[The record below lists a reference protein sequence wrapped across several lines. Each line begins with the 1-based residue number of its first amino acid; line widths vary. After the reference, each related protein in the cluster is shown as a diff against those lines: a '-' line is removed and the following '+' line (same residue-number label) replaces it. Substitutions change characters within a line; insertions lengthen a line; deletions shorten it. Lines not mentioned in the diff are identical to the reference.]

1 MSIDF
6 RCPRCAASIAAE
18 RVDMKRQIATCRA
31 CGSLVDLAPQF
42 LAAAVAETQMD
53 TSSRSG
59 ASHDAPPRPRQ
70 RPPVPL
76 PAGMAIRKDSHG
88 LVLTRRWLRTKHLVM
103 LVTLSALTGG
113 LIWAWQARGFE
124 VWMAIAAFFLVGW
137 DFMLMGMLVNSTTI
151 TVSDDT
157 IDVRHGPLPSPLF
170 TSRRLRVADVEQ
182 LFAAPFGSLF
192 EVGAVLRDK
201 SRVVLV
207 RPLVTQE
214 QALFVEQQIERRLA
228 LTDVEVAGELGS
240 ELPLPDAIEAAVKPT
255 AGGAIA
261 ALPIAAAAGMLL
273 FAFFFAFATEIEGT
287 LQLSG
292 PRTGDQVFT
301 PTSCSSGQLSGFF
314 GVELRA
320 EDAPDVAIRLVRDP
334 VQGDVIAIER
344 AGQATFVVMP
354 AECESMRLDIVRTNN
369 SINDV
374 WNVEGSASLDCP
386 GLRGEL
392 KFAGC
397 H

>member
-1 MSIDF
+1 
-6 RCPRCAASIAAE
+6 
-18 RVDMKRQIATCRA
+18 
-31 CGSLVDLAPQF
+31 
-42 LAAAVAETQMD
+42 
-53 TSSRSG
+53 
-59 ASHDAPPRPRQ
+59 
-70 RPPVPL
+70 
-76 PAGMAIRKDSHG
+76 MAIRKDSHG